1 MTERPPRDIALS
13 AQPEPP
19 MWNKGMATRLT
30 VSSPMS
36 KVFPAAATAVDRLAL
51 VNMTP
56 LGSPVVP
63 DV

>member
-1 MTERPPRDIALS
+1 
-13 AQPEPP
+13 
-19 MWNKGMATRLT
+19 MATRLT
-30 VSSPMS
+30 VSSAMWKVTPASPM
-36 KVFPAAATAVDRLAL
+36 AVDKLAL